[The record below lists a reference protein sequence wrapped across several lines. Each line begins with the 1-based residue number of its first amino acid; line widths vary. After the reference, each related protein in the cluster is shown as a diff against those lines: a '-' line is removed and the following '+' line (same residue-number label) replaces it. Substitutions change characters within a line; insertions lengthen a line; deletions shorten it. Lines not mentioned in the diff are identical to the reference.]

1 MTAES
6 AARMEKAKKI
16 ARTLLVQAPASRWL
30 ASGVERGTD
39 DFWLAAARSA
49 GVRSAL
55 RGHQVPSEETQALVV
70 ELIRASAEL
79 AA

>member
-6 AARMEKAKKI
+6 AARLAKAKKI
-16 ARTLLVQAPASRWL
+16 ATALLAQAPAARWL
-30 ASGVERGTD
+30 DSGLADGTPE
-39 DFWLAAARSA
+39 FWLAAAQSA

-55 RGHQVPSEETQALVV
+55 RGRVPSDDTAALVV
-70 ELIRASAEL
+70 ELVRASAGV